1 MTAAFTVDYD
11 ILIKIV
17 VVGDSGVGKTC
28 LLHRFTENR
37 FDDAYI
43 STIGVDFAIK
53 TMELNGKRAKLQVW
67 DTAGQERFR
76 NICSSYYR
84 GANLLLLVF
93 DVCELDS
100 FLHVERWLDEI
111 HMYVSEDVPV
121 MLVANKV
128 DLRAKRVVSEE
139 RIIALANKLKLPFIE
154 ASAKSAKN
162 VDKAFADAAEL
173 YVARRASLQQD
184 TVKPVLSLK
193 EGGGDM
199 LKNNSSC
206 CTIS

>member
-11 ILIKIV
+11 ILVKIV

-28 LLHRFTENR
+28 LLHRFTDNR

-93 DVCELDS
+93 DVCEMES

-128 DLRAKRVVSEE
+128 DLRAKRVVSED
-139 RIIALANKLKLPFIE
+139 RIAALAERLRLPFIE

-162 VDKAFADAAEL
+162 VEKAFADAAEL
-173 YVARRASLQQD
+173 YVAKRALQQD
-184 TVKPVLSLK
+184 TAKPALSLK
-193 EGGGDM
+193 EGGNDM
-199 LKNNSSC
+199 LKSNSSC